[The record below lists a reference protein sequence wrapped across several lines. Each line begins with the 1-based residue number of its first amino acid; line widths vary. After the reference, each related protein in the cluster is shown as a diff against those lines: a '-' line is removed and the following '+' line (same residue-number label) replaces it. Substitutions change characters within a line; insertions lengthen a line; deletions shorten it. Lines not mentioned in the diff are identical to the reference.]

1 MTPAEKA
8 RVFLRALAIRLRADL
23 SAAEAQ
29 ADAAARELA
38 KAGKVADRTAA
49 RTTSNDAAAGAA
61 GVPEPATMAF
71 VSVAIDRAYTAVE
84 SGFAHVA
91 REIDGLPPE
100 GEGWDAWLLRQMV
113 LPIQDRRPA
122 LIGPET
128 AAHLEALRRHR
139 HWLRHAYSTGYSWKT
154 MRPAV
159 QAFAPA
165 VTALRADLDRF
176 LRFLTDD

>member
-23 SAAEAQ
+23 AAAEAQ
-29 ADAAARELA
+29 ADAVAREL
-38 KAGKVADRTAA
+38 GKGQ
-49 RTTSNDAAAGAA
+49 GA
-61 GVPEPATMAF
+61 PEPTTMAF

-91 REIDGLPPE
+91 REIDGVPPT
-100 GEGWDAWLLRQMV
+100 GDGWDASLLHQMI

-122 LIGPET
+122 VIGPET

-139 HWLRHAYSTGYSWKT
+139 HWLRHAYSTIYSWKA
-154 MRPAV
+154 MQPAV
-159 QAFAPA
+159 RAFSPA
-165 VTALRADLDRF
+165 VAGLRGDLERF
-176 LRFLTDD
+176 LAFLTAD